1 MPPALQ
7 PVPFLCQSMDLHI
20 HLFTLHSPTS
30 FLLFW
35 QHPSQT
41 AASRSRGAGASSAH
55 SSAASATTMW
65 NRQPPTLT
73 PAPCLHLLRRTDH
86 LPRCAA
92 ALFFWLFSWSLSTH
106 FSVLFLFTFLPLTL
120 FFCVYVCVCVS
131 YCSVTRS
138 RSSLSLVYVSPVF
151 FPSAC
156 RLSGLVLAHP
166 VCVGSSAPQR
176 EFALLPCCSSFS
188 ADRSTDCVEGAY
200 APMGLNDASVPE
212 LHEWHTAVCTL
223 SEILRH

>member
-1 MPPALQ
+1 MPPARQ
-7 PVPFLCQSMDLHI
+7 PVPFLCQNMDLHI
-20 HLFTLHSPTS
+20 CSFTLRSPTS

-41 AASRSRGAGASSAH
+41 AASRSRGAGASSAR

-73 PAPCLHLLRRTDH
+73 PALCLHLLRRTDL

-92 ALFFWLFSWSLSTH
+92 ALLFWLLFSWLLSTH

-120 FFCVYVCVCVS
+120 FFVCVCVS

-151 FPSAC
+151 FPFAC

-166 VCVGSSAPQR
+166 VCVGSSAP
-176 EFALLPCCSSFS
+176 
-188 ADRSTDCVEGAY
+188 
-200 APMGLNDASVPE
+200 
-212 LHEWHTAVCTL
+212 
-223 SEILRH
+223 